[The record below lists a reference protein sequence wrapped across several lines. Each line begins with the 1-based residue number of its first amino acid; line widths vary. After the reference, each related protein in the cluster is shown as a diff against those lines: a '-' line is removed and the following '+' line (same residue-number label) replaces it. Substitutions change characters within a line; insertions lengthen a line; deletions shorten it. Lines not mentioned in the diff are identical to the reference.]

1 MVSQGLVKAFIY
13 FITIY
18 WTKLKYLVLLCLNS
32 IMLFSMVKSVAKI
45 FLETFTMQTEKKLTL
60 FLFLLWL
67 GLLV

>member
-1 MVSQGLVKAFIY
+1 MREILLNVNRNVDRTMMVSQGLVKALIY

-45 FLETFTMQTEKKLTL
+45 FLETLTM
-60 FLFLLWL
+60 
-67 GLLV
+67 